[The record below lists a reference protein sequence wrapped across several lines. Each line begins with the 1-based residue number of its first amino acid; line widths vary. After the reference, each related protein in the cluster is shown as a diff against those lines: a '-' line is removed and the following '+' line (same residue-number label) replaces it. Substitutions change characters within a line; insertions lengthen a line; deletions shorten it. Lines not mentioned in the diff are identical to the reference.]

1 MNKEIEEMIKNVF
14 YQNNGYAKTK
24 DIVNADI
31 HKKYLKELLDEGIIY
46 KLKRGLYKWREYDFS
61 NEIVDVAKIVP
72 GGILCLVSALSYY
85 GLTTYTPLE
94 YQIAIHQKSKVV
106 LPDYPP
112 IKLYYFS
119 KEYYE
124 TGIKKI
130 NLDGNTIKIYDIEK
144 TISDCFRFNNEI
156 PKDVLLESIKEY
168 VRKRNKNINKLMKYA
183 RNTSAEKQI
192 SKYLEVLI

>member
-1 MNKEIEEMIKNVF
+1 MNKKIEEKIKNVF

-94 YQIAIHQKSKVV
+94 YQIAINQKSKVV

>member
-1 MNKEIEEMIKNVF
+1 MNKKIEEKIKNVF

-31 HKKYLKELLDEGIIY
+31 HKKYLKELLDEDIIY
-46 KLKRGLYKWREYDFS
+46 KLKRGLYKWREYDFL

-112 IKLYYFS
+112 IKIYYFS

-124 TGIKKI
+124 DGIKKI
-130 NLDGNTIKIYDIEK
+130 NLGGNIIKIYDIEK

-168 VRKRNKNINKLMKYA
+168 VRKRDKNINKLMKYA

>member
-1 MNKEIEEMIKNVF
+1 MNKEVEEKIKDVF
-14 YQNNGYAKTK
+14 YKNNGYAKTK
-24 DIVNADI
+24 DIVNTGI

-46 KLKRGLYKWREYDFS
+46 KLKRGLYKWREYDFP
-61 NEIVDVAKIVP
+61 NEIVDVSKIVP

-85 GLTTYTPLE
+85 GLTTYMPLE

-124 TGIKKI
+124 SGIKKI
-130 NLDGNTIKIYDIEK
+130 NLGGNTIKIYDIEK

-168 VRKRNKNINKLMKYA
+168 VKKRDKNINNLMKYA
-183 RNTSAEKQI
+183 RNTSAEELI